1 MSGKPI
7 ENMGSKGGFGR
18 TVEALAIDQS
28 ELMQPEEAARNAV
41 YAFLALT
48 LYGPPG
54 DRAVSIASE
63 LASNDTPLGQAFN
76 AFSTAHAATSPS
88 ETAAEYHSLFIG
100 VGRGELVPFKSYY
113 LTGFLNEKPLADL
126 RNDLM
131 ELGFER
137 ADGVKEPEDHIA
149 ALCDVM
155 AAIVAGSASEEFT
168 IYEQEQF
175 YTAHLDRWA
184 AQFFADLAAAKTSN
198 LYRHIARIGE
208 EFMQIEKDAFAMIE
222 RA

>member
-1 MSGKPI
+1 
-7 ENMGSKGGFGR
+7 MGFTGGNGG
-18 TVEALAIDQS
+18 TVEALAIKQT
-28 ELMQPEEAARNAV
+28 EQLQPEEAARNAV

-54 DRAVSIASE
+54 ERAIAVARAMATSDSLIGEAFSNFCDAYDAADPADTASE
-63 LASNDTPLGQAFN
+63 
-76 AFSTAHAATSPS
+76 
-88 ETAAEYHSLFIG
+88 YHDLFIG
-100 VGRGELVPFKSYY
+100 VGRGELVPFESYY

-126 RNDLM
+126 RTHLD

-137 ADGVKEPEDHIA
+137 AKGVSEPEDHIA

-155 AAIVAGSASEEFT
+155 AALVTGTASDEFT
-168 IYEQEQF
+168 IYEQDQF
-175 YTAHLDRWA
+175 FAAHLDRWA
-184 AQFFADLAAAKTSN
+184 AQFFADLGAAKTAS

-208 EFMQIEKDAFAMIE
+208 EFMRIEKDAFSMIE